1 MGVALVVQTGQIAGW
16 EGVDVED
23 GDGDEDGDERIL
35 MLGGSAL

>member
-23 GDGDEDGDERIL
+23 GDEDGDERIL